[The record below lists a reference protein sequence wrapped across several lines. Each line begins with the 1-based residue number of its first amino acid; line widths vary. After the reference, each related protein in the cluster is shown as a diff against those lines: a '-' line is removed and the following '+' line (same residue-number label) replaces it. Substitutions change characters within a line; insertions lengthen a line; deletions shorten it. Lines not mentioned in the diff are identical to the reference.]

1 MEIKD
6 AQVVYHD
13 WESGHYDD
21 KWSIS
26 FDQRCI
32 DYAVGR
38 FRRAVPD
45 VPRFERVLEIGC
57 GTGFF
62 LLNLAQAGIVGEAH
76 CSDISPGMVA
86 ACTENGRRLGIEV
99 HGRVAD
105 VEALPYPD
113 DSFDLLL
120 GHAMVH
126 HLPDLTA
133 SFAQMA
139 RVLRPGGRLV
149 LAGEPTA
156 TGDRIAAVFKRGA
169 RGAVRLAARVAG
181 EDRILAD
188 GLSALPAHE
197 HRAAAL
203 ESEVD
208 LHSFTPARLEAL
220 ARGAGF
226 AGVQT
231 FTEELTANWFG
242 WTTRTVEAMLR
253 PGILPAGYPWFAYRT
268 WKALFA
274 FDERVARRLVPKDW
288 FYNCILAATAPAPDT
303 APDPAPDTA
312 R

>member
-1 MEIKD
+1 MGIKD
-6 AQVVYHD
+6 TQVVYHD

-45 VPRFERVLEIGC
+45 VPRFGEVLEIGC

-62 LLNLAQAGIVGEAH
+62 LLNLAQAGIVDEAH

-86 ACTENGRRLGIEV
+86 TCTENGRRLGIEV
-99 HGRVAD
+99 RGRVAD
-105 VEALPYPD
+105 AEALPYAD

-120 GHAMVH
+120 GHAVVH
-126 HLPDLTA
+126 HLPNLEA
-133 SFAQMA
+133 SFAEMA

-156 TGDRIAAVFKRGA
+156 TGDRIAAAFKRVA
-169 RGAVRLAARVAG
+169 RAAVRLAARVAG
-181 EDRILAD
+181 EDRVLAA
-188 GLSALPAHE
+188 GVSALPPAE
-197 HRAAAL
+197 RQAAAL
-203 ESEVD
+203 EWEVD
-208 LHSFTPARLEAL
+208 LHCFAPAQLEGL

-242 WTTRTVEAMLR
+242 WSTRTVEAMLR

-268 WKALFA
+268 WKTLFA
-274 FDERVARRLVPKDW
+274 LDEAIARRIVPKDW
-288 FYNCILAATAPAPDT
+288 FYNCILTATAP
-303 APDPAPDTA
+303 
-312 R
+312 RS